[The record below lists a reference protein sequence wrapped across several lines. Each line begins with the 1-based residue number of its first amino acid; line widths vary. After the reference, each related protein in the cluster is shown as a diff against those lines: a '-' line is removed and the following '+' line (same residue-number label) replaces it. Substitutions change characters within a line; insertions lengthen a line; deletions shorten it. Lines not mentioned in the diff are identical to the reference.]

1 VNKKA
6 VAIILLILFLTSM
19 VAGAILS
26 LI

>member
-1 VNKKA
+1 LNKKA